1 MSREKAGFRDAI
13 ELLNDQ
19 FPGKGMLTRSDVA
32 AFLGVKPR
40 SRKLDRIRFNAATR
54 LVSKADLARQICV

>member
-32 AFLGVKPR
+32 AFLGVNPR

-54 LVSKADLARQICV
+54 LVSKTDLARQICV